1 MRVEV
6 SSGAH
11 GDGDGSG
18 RIAVS
23 LERSVVVVSVMVMER
38 RLGRM
43 ATLTTSERL
52 WLQSG
57 RMFAMTYKLSGFNLC
72 FGFDRSAHHCWCLE
86 TVLCINVVPC
96 IQFLNQQQ
104 RGRIVCL

>member
-1 MRVEV
+1 
-6 SSGAH
+6 
-11 GDGDGSG
+11 
-18 RIAVS
+18 
-23 LERSVVVVSVMVMER
+23 MER

-43 ATLTTSERL
+43 ATLTMSERL

-72 FGFDRSAHHCWCLE
+72 FVFDRSAHHCWCLE
-86 TVLCINVVPC
+86 TVLRINVVPC
-96 IQFLNQQQ
+96 TQFLNQQQ

>member
-1 MRVEV
+1 VRVEV

-43 ATLTTSERL
+43 ATLTMSERL

-57 RMFAMTYKLSGFNLC
+57 RMFCHNLQAVR
-72 FGFDRSAHHCWCLE
+72 FQLVFR
-86 TVLCINVVPC
+86 
-96 IQFLNQQQ
+96 F
-104 RGRIVCL
+104 